1 MEAILNYTLT
11 HVWQILLI
19 IYAIAFLVVDV
30 SRHRLKRKYAL
41 QGCALIDAQLN
52 YKKYLKGNNEL
63 LKENVDLKLENI
75 NLTTNIGKIDLEVK
89 RLRGRLQDANIQLI
103 NAKGELLRQKM
114 KKKEI
119 SHEGIFIADPANAA
133 TIYHDFR
140 GWRVKR
146 HGSMGYIAGWNTVSG
161 EIILGFYE
169 YTGNN
174 NIAITDDCIMSR
186 REFVDYN
193 SVTINE
199 LRELGFV

>member
-41 QGCALIDAQLN
+41 QGCDLIDAQLN

-63 LKENVDLKLENI
+63 LTENVDLKLENI

-89 RLRGRLQDANIQLI
+89 RLRGRLQDANIQLV
-103 NAKGELLRQKM
+103 NAKGQVLFLKQR
-114 KKKEI
+114 KKEV
-119 SHEGIFIADPANAA
+119 SHEGVYIADPAKAA
-133 TIYHDFR
+133 TVYHDFK

-146 HGSMGYIAGWNTVSG
+146 HGSVGYIAGYNMISG
-161 EIILGFYE
+161 EVILGFYE

-174 NIAITDDCIMSR
+174 NIAITDDCYMSR

-193 SVTINE
+193 AVTINE